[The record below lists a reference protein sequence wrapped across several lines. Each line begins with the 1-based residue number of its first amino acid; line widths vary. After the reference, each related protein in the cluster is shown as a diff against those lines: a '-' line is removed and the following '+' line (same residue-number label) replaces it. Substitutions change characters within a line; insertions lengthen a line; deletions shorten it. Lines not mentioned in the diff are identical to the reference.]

1 MCIKGWQNN
10 FVLINNVT
18 FCCFFFLTTNKCV
31 LSVAGKE
38 INKAFENSISPAWFY
53 QLTNIHSLFIKN
65 LTFLHSKIVWCWV
78 RINQYVRYT
87 SYHWHMGGLHL
98 IYLIIRELKSHMVE
112 ITAFRLERKSC
123 KGFFFTKFFSAN
135 ESTWIY
141 NKSCDHYNQIYQ
153 MKTTMKPLDTRY
165 NGAIKPKLVHSWIIR
180 YHRCQ

>member
-1 MCIKGWQNN
+1 MSWLFGQELMCIKGWQKN
-10 FVLINNVT
+10 FVPINNVT

-98 IYLIIRELKSHMVE
+98 IYLIIRELKSHTVE

-123 KGFFFTKFFSAN
+123 KGFFFWQMKFPPMRDLAILTGSVTF
-135 ESTWIY
+135 
-141 NKSCDHYNQIYQ
+141 KLCYNQI
-153 MKTTMKPLDTRY
+153 
-165 NGAIKPKLVHSWIIR
+165 
-180 YHRCQ
+180 